1 MLIVQNLWQVY
12 YQILLRILLKES
24 IKLNLGT
31 DTIIKKVK
39 LAKLNTKIVTTFLNT
54 QTLRMI

>member
-1 MLIVQNLWQVY
+1 MLIVQDLWQVY

-24 IKLNLGT
+24 IKLNLST

>member
-1 MLIVQNLWQVY
+1 MLIVQKLWQVY

-24 IKLNLGT
+24 IKLNLST

>member
-1 MLIVQNLWQVY
+1 MLIVQNLWQAY

-24 IKLNLGT
+24 IKLNLST

>member
-1 MLIVQNLWQVY
+1 MASILSNLIKNLTEG
-12 YQILLRILLKES
+12 IHK
-24 IKLNLGT
+24 IKSKHRYNY
-31 DTIIKKVK
+31 KKVK

>member
-24 IKLNLGT
+24 IKLNLST